1 GYPYDPPVHA
11 LMARSCGHRRRQR
24 GAQAAGTR
32 PLRPAPR
39 PRPTTEEEPPR
50 EPATPRGERRDE
62 VRSGTPG
69 IRFFQESWAELKKV
83 EWPNQQQLVSG
94 TAVVIIACLITG
106 VYLYLNDQVWEW
118 VVEHVFL
125 R

>member
-1 GYPYDPPVHA
+1 V
-11 LMARSCGHRRRQR
+11 ARSTRQQRRQR
-24 GAQAAGTR
+24 RAQAAGTP

-39 PRPTTEEEPPR
+39 PRPTAEEEPR
-50 EPATPRGERRDE
+50 EPAAPRAERRDE

-69 IRFFQESWAELKKV
+69 VRFFQESWAELKKV
-83 EWPNQQQLVSG
+83 EWPNQQQLISG

-106 VYLYLNDQVWEW
+106 VYLYANDRVWQY
-118 VVEHVFL
+118 VVKHLFL

>member
-1 GYPYDPPVHA
+1 
-11 LMARSCGHRRRQR
+11 MARSTRQQRRQR
-24 GAQAAGTR
+24 RAQAAGTP
-32 PLRPAPR
+32 PLRPAPK

-50 EPATPRGERRDE
+50 EPATPRDDRRDE

-83 EWPNQQQLVSG
+83 DWPDQPKLISG
-94 TAVVIIACLITG
+94 TAVVLVACLITG
-106 VYLYLNDQVWEW
+106 VYLYANDRLWQW
-118 VVEHVFL
+118 VVQHLLL

>member
-1 GYPYDPPVHA
+1 
-11 LMARSCGHRRRQR
+11 MARSTRQQRRQR
-24 GAQAAGTR
+24 RAQAAGTP

-39 PRPTTEEEPPR
+39 PRPTAEEEPR
-50 EPATPRGERRDE
+50 EPAAPRAERRDE

-69 IRFFQESWAELKKV
+69 VRFFQESWAELKKV
-83 EWPNQQQLVSG
+83 EWPNQQQLISG

-106 VYLYLNDQVWEW
+106 VYLYANDQVWQY
-118 VVEHVFL
+118 VVKHLFL